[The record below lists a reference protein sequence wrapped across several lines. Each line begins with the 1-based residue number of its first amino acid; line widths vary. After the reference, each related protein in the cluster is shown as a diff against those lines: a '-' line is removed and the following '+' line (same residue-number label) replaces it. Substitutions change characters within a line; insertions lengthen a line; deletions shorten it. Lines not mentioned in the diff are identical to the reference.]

1 LDVFRKVRRT
11 KVMTMYKD
19 AINLETSS
27 DKVKKLTELV
37 DYLISEL
44 QKNGLI

>member
-1 LDVFRKVRRT
+1 MDVFKKVRRA
-11 KVMTMYKD
+11 KVMEMYKE
-19 AINLETSS
+19 AQNLETTS
-27 DKVKKLTELV
+27 DKVDKLTELV

>member
-1 LDVFRKVRRT
+1 
-11 KVMTMYKD
+11 MEMYKE
-19 AINLETSS
+19 AQNLETTS
-27 DKVKKLTELV
+27 DKVDKLTELV

>member
-1 LDVFRKVRRT
+1 MTVFKKVRRT
-11 KVMTMYKD
+11 KVMTMYKE
-19 AINLETSS
+19 AINLEISS
-27 DKVKKLTELV
+27 DKVEKLTELV

>member
-1 LDVFRKVRRT
+1 
-11 KVMTMYKD
+11 MEMYKD
-19 AINLETSS
+19 AQNLETSR
-27 DKVKKLTELV
+27 DKIEKLTELV

>member
-1 LDVFRKVRRT
+1 VAVFKKVRRE
-11 KVMTMYKD
+11 KVMSMYKD
-19 AINLETSS
+19 AISLEMSS
-27 DKVKKLTELV
+27 DKVEKLTELV